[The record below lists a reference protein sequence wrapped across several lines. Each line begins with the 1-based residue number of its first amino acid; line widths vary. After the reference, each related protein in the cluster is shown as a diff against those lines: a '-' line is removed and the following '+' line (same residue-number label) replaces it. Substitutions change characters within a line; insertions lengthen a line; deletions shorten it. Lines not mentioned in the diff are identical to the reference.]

1 MTRSRSRE
9 ADAAADGRAQ
19 SPELVEVGRVLRP
32 HGIRGE
38 LSVESWSEH
47 EGRFASGAR
56 LQLADGRALVLT
68 EARVHHGR
76 LLARFEGIDDR
87 TQADDLRGAVLH
99 VLRSEVPPAP
109 PGSYY
114 HFELV
119 GCNVIDRSHG
129 DLGRVEAVV
138 EDGGGVLLRV
148 GGIGGELLV
157 PFVRAFLIEVDVG
170 SRRIEVDLPEG
181 LIEACASTS

>member
-1 MTRSRSRE
+1 
-9 ADAAADGRAQ
+9 
-19 SPELVEVGRVLRP
+19 V
-32 HGIRGE
+32 
-38 LSVESWSEH
+38 
-47 EGRFASGAR
+47 
-56 LQLADGRALVLT
+56 LVLS
-68 EARVHHGR
+68 EARAHQGR

-87 TQADDLRGAVLH
+87 TQAEALRGVVLH

-109 PGSYY
+109 RGTYY

-119 GCNVIDRSHG
+119 GCTVVDRSRG

-148 GGIGGELLV
+148 AGNAGELLV
-157 PFVRAFLIEVDVG
+157 PFVRAFLIEVDIG
-170 SRRIEVDLPEG
+170 SRRIEVNLPEG